1 MSQFSVGHPRLT
13 PERPPEDL
21 LRRPAGEVARLLARR
36 QLDHWVK
43 ARARLDRK
51 EDPEALHDFRVALRR
66 LRSTLRAFRPQLE
79 GLVPRRIWRR
89 LRRLADATSESRNL
103 EVERAWVESQLE
115 GLTPGEQAGARQLL
129 ARLEER
135 HRAADRRL
143 HRRVAKWFAPLQ
155 RTLKQALA
163 EPRPGAPAVDRTR
176 SLTAGAVMRRTVRQ
190 GLAELERH
198 MAAIHTMSDREPVHG
213 ARISAKRLRYLLEPF
228 AQAIPDGT
236 AAVEQLTAFQD
247 ILGRLQDT
255 YVMADELREE
265 LGQVA
270 AQRARR
276 AGDELLAWDGTAGS
290 REQVPG
296 SASEAGI
303 LALARR
309 LRAEGDAAFEKLQA
323 GWLDGEVAALV
334 ALLTA
339 ISERHRP
346 GLRHELGSDHLTL
359 AT

>member
-1 MSQFSVGHPRLT
+1 MSRTSPGHPRLT
-13 PERPPEDL
+13 PGGPPEDL

-36 QLDHWVK
+36 DLDHWVK

-79 GLVPRRIWRR
+79 GLVSRRTWRR
-89 LRRLADATSESRNL
+89 LRRLADATGESRNL

-129 ARLEER
+129 AQLEDR
-135 HRAADRRL
+135 QRATDRRV
-143 HRRVAKWFAPLQ
+143 HRRVAKGFAPLQ
-155 RTLKQALA
+155 RRLRQALA
-163 EPRPGAPAVDRTR
+163 EPKPSAPAAERPR
-176 SLTAGAVMRRTVRQ
+176 SLTAGAVMRRAVRQ

-198 MAAIHTMSDREPVHG
+198 LAAIHTMSDREPVHG
-213 ARISAKRLRYLLEPF
+213 ARISAKRLRYLVEPF
-228 AQAIPDGT
+228 AQALPDGT

-247 ILGRLQDT
+247 ILGQLQDAH
-255 YVMADELREE
+255 VLADELREE
-265 LGQVA
+265 LGQAA

-276 AGDELLAWDGTAGS
+276 AGDELLAWGSTAAS

-309 LRAEGDAAFEKLQA
+309 LRTEGDAAFEKFQG
-323 GWLDGEVAALV
+323 GWLHGKAAPLV
-334 ALLTA
+334 ARLTA
-339 ISERHRP
+339 LGESRRP
-346 GLRHELGSDHLTL
+346 GPRQESPADLAL